1 MERKNSS
8 LDNGNK
14 RRQNSAEKPSDA
26 PPSKRLQKSRDSHLI
41 GSGRN
46 PREWSDQQIGTDK
59 AREKN
64 AINTPSDG
72 NSNHQDKG
80 TGQGI
85 WDLTHGTS
93 LRWSQ
98 DVRSDL
104 SRTQNR
110 NEKRQLSPRRWSN

>member
-14 RRQNSAEKPSDA
+14 RRQNSAKKPSDA
-26 PPSKRLQKSRDSHLI
+26 PPSERLQKSRDSHLI

-72 NSNHQDKG
+72 
-80 TGQGI
+80 
-85 WDLTHGTS
+85 
-93 LRWSQ
+93 
-98 DVRSDL
+98 DVRSPRQGDGPKG
-104 SRTQNR
+104 SRI
-110 NEKRQLSPRRWSN
+110 